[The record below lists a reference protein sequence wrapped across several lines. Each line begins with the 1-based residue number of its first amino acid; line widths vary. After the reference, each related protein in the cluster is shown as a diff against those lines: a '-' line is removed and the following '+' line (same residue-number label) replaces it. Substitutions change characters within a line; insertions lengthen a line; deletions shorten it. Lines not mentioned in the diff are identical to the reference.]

1 MQSSCCLSFQAIPRR
16 SRLRCENKRW
26 TNHWKSLPG
35 ETIDNIKFSQLIGNF
50 VIPRL
55 DRKPGG
61 TDENFCFGKKN
72 FGFYLIA
79 LATLLKL
86 VPFGDSK
93 ERRPGDHVDVDD
105 DDVDDGDYDV
115 DVDDVDY

>member
-1 MQSSCCLSFQAIPRR
+1 MKI
-16 SRLRCENKRW
+16 
-26 TNHWKSLPG
+26 
-35 ETIDNIKFSQLIGNF
+35 F
-50 VIPRL
+50 VL
-55 DRKPGG
+55 
-61 TDENFCFGKKN
+61 GKKN

-93 ERRPGDHVDVDD
+93 ERRPDDH
-105 DDVDDGDYDV
+105 DGDYDV

>member
-1 MQSSCCLSFQAIPRR
+1 MKI
-16 SRLRCENKRW
+16 
-26 TNHWKSLPG
+26 
-35 ETIDNIKFSQLIGNF
+35 F
-50 VIPRL
+50 VL
-55 DRKPGG
+55 
-61 TDENFCFGKKN
+61 GKKN

-93 ERRPGDHVDVDD
+93 ERRPDDHVDD
-105 DDVDDGDYDV
+105 DDVHDGDYDV

>member
-1 MQSSCCLSFQAIPRR
+1 M
-16 SRLRCENKRW
+16 
-26 TNHWKSLPG
+26 
-35 ETIDNIKFSQLIGNF
+35 
-50 VIPRL
+50 
-55 DRKPGG
+55 
-61 TDENFCFGKKN
+61 
-72 FGFYLIA
+72 IA

-93 ERRPGDHVDVDD
+93 ERRPDDHVDVDD

>member
-1 MQSSCCLSFQAIPRR
+1 MKI
-16 SRLRCENKRW
+16 
-26 TNHWKSLPG
+26 
-35 ETIDNIKFSQLIGNF
+35 F
-50 VIPRL
+50 VL
-55 DRKPGG
+55 
-61 TDENFCFGKKN
+61 GKKN

-93 ERRPGDHVDVDD
+93 ERRPDDHVDVDD
-105 DDVDDGDYDV
+105 DDVHDGDYDV

>member
-1 MQSSCCLSFQAIPRR
+1 M
-16 SRLRCENKRW
+16 
-26 TNHWKSLPG
+26 
-35 ETIDNIKFSQLIGNF
+35 
-50 VIPRL
+50 
-55 DRKPGG
+55 
-61 TDENFCFGKKN
+61 
-72 FGFYLIA
+72 IA

-93 ERRPGDHVDVDD
+93 ERRPDDHVDD